1 VKRRFFENC
10 QIAYDSHVATPNAT
24 AEAATADGCQAA
36 ATADCAKALGQELA
50 SEDKKKGEVTQ
61 NEMISFRQACEAACQ
76 EEINARVV
84 VLVVEGTQ
92 VETHAS
98 VTSTR
103 LYKNLTE
110 AATVMGFND
119 VKTRNCVASSR
130 GKASRTVSLR
140 WTRMISTAT
149 SSPSCR

>member
-1 VKRRFFENC
+1 MKRRFFENF

-50 SEDKKKGEVTQ
+50 AEDKKKGEVTQ
-61 NEMISFRQACEAACQ
+61 NEMTSFRQACEAACQ

-84 VLVVEGTQ
+84 MLVAEGTQ
-92 VETHAS
+92 AEIHAS

-110 AATVMGFND
+110 AAAVMGFYD
-119 VKTRNCVASSR
+119 VKQREAV
-130 GKASRTVSLR
+130 
-140 WTRMISTAT
+140 
-149 SSPSCR
+149 